1 MAVEEVVGRPGAGG
15 KEAGGLSM
23 RNPDGESTFRCPA
36 IQPLLRAISPGH
48 WHHSS
53 NACPEPNSWVRI
65 AILKGARGVREDMEK
80 GGAWISTGGLWPG
93 GSGVESQS
101 VQAQAGPLYV
111 GKASHTRGAL
121 VSHRNTE

>member
-1 MAVEEVVGRPGAGG
+1 MERAPSDA
-15 KEAGGLSM
+15 LQSSHS
-23 RNPDGESTFRCPA
+23 STPS
-36 IQPLLRAISPGH
+36 PLVIV
-48 WHHSS
+48 HSS

-65 AILKGARGVREDMEK
+65 AILKGAPGVREDMEK